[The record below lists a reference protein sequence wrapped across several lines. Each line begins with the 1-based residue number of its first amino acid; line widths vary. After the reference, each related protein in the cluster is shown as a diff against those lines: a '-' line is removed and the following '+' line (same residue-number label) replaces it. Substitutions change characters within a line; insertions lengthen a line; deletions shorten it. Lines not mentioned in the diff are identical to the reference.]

1 MASNSKKRRRV
12 LGASC
17 ILAALIIASSSFAWF
32 TSKDEVTNRL
42 TASADYGVSIV
53 ESFTPPK
60 NWIPGQKIN
69 KDTYNVNTGNIAAFV
84 NNDITGKLTY
94 TYETLANAVD
104 TAKGVVLNKDS
115 IASSIQGAT
124 TMQAGSFLAYTN
136 TTEPL
141 GKKDVMYDGSDWKPT
156 ATGIYI
162 FRRSATTD
170 GYEYAG
176 YYYDASTD
184 KYYKIVLGTDTYPLN
199 AEGQYDV
206 SSASLGDGVTID
218 EEGKVTAGTPTV
230 KYVVENTKTVDN
242 VPFVYDST
250 NHRLIVTDTAVA
262 PAGVSGGFDASA
274 DAARKEIDY
283 RNKKAIS
290 DDAVKAYNQGK
301 NDLDYAVALA
311 NATNT
316 LVDAADE
323 AKAAHNTADNSATT
337 TSADRDTI
345 VAAATTLEG
354 NADFVALT
362 NPSPSIDPET
372 VVTTGVKNKINALA
386 KPSQA
391 YDNYKELEEM
401 YNDMYDTTDPN
412 SLVSK
417 INANIATLKGTQTNN
432 LTSAQ
437 VAKAIA
443 DLKGNVSALNT
454 ALGNYKDK
462 FAELIV
468 EVSPNDTFTDLELSN
483 ATTNKDKIDTVKGK
497 VASVNTVI
505 TNGVEASNTTY
516 ATDEATQTSN
526 DAAAATQ
533 DAAWKTAIATYNTTV
548 SAAKEAYLKK
558 QSDLSLTDNSTTIS
572 NAYSAK
578 ASGGPVL
585 ETTASYADYATST
598 NGGSYVKKTVPTD
611 TTYPTGTTV
620 KDLKDDMDPKVAT
633 TNAAKAAYDAAMQAL
648 QTGGTITI
656 YVNLDADEATNWTLD
671 TTALTNDSTV
681 ASFYLNQILAAGAT
695 TPKLVDSVELADTVT
710 QAAYKN
716 MTFDLNIGLDSA
728 QITYS
733 DDQKTVLNSAV
744 QAPAFGMTPTL
755 TTPTS
760 DTSALTWA

>member
-1 MASNSKKRRRV
+1 M
-12 LGASC
+12 
-17 ILAALIIASSSFAWF
+17 
-32 TSKDEVTNRL
+32 
-42 TASADYGVSIV
+42 TANADYGVSIV

-60 NWIPGQKIN
+60 NWIPGQTIN

-94 TYETLANAVD
+94 TYETLANDVD
-104 TAKGVVLNKDS
+104 TTKGVVLNKDS

-250 NHRLIVTDTAVA
+250 NHRLIVTDTAVD

-283 RNKKAIS
+283 RNKKAVS
-290 DDAVKAYNQGK
+290 DAAVAAYNQGK
-301 NDLDYAVALA
+301 TDLDYAVALA

-316 LVDAADE
+316 LADK
-323 AKAAHNTADNSATT
+323 ADLVKAAHTNANNAAS
-337 TSADRDTI
+337 TSSDDRDA
-345 VAAATTLEG
+345 VASAATTLKG
-354 NADFVALT
+354 TANYTGTLT
-362 NPSPSIDPET
+362 PSPSIDPAT
-372 VVTTGVKNKINALA
+372 VVTSGVVTAINGLA
-386 KPSQA
+386 SPSQTKN
-391 YDNYKELEEM
+391 NYQELL
-401 YNDMYDTTDPN
+401 DMYADMYTGTN
-412 SLVSK
+412 NLKSR
-417 INANIATLKGTQTNN
+417 IEANIANLEGTNTPGSE
-432 LTSAQ
+432 LTASQ
-437 VAKAIA
+437 VATEIA
-443 DLKGNVSALNT
+443 NLKSNVT
-454 ALGNYKDK
+454 ALKTALTAYKAK
-462 FAELIV
+462 FAEL
-468 EVSPNDTFTDLELSN
+468 EAAGTATGLDLT
-483 ATTNKDKIDTVKGK
+483 ATTTNKAQIDAVIAKLDAIDYTGLDSA
-497 VASVNTVI
+497 AS
-505 TNGVEASNTTY
+505 TY
-516 ATDEATQTSN
+516 STDEATQASN

-548 SAAKEAYLKK
+548 SAAKETYLGKV
-558 QSDLSLTDNSTTIS
+558 SSLSLTNNSASIS
-572 NAYSAK
+572 DDYSAL
-578 ASGGPVL
+578 ATGGPVIAP
-585 ETTASYADYATST
+585 TADYETYATAASVGT
-598 NGGSYVKKTVPTD
+598 YVKKTVPTAA
-611 TTYPTGTTV
+611 TYTATGQSSTV
-620 KDLKDDMDPKVAT
+620 SVLESDMNDKVGL
-633 TNAAKAAYDAAMQAL
+633 TNTAKIAYDTAMQAL

-671 TTALTNDSTV
+671 TTAFGTDNTV
-681 ASFYLNQILAAGAT
+681 ASFYLNQILPAGAT

-733 DDQKTVLNSAV
+733 DDQKTVLPSAV
-744 QAPAFGMTPTL
+744 QVPAFGMTPTL

-760 DTSALTWA
+760 DTSALTWS